1 MSVKHRG
8 QYPTREPCLGKGG
21 TTIPLLYIQSQ
32 FSAYYLFT
40 ILPHALLVSTVK
52 LLLKWFPGK

>member
-1 MSVKHRG
+1 MPVKYQEQH
-8 QYPTREPCLGKGG
+8 PTRGPCVGKGD
-21 TTIPLLYIQSQ
+21 TTIHLLYIQSQ

-40 ILPHALLVSTVK
+40 FLPHALLVSTVK